1 MRKVV
6 VGIGAIFL
14 VVVIALGI
22 VGTMSHNGTSSH
34 SDSNEK
40 TSKKVSSSTSV
51 MKKNSSLTD
60 KENSESVI
68 ADSSAAETSNSENVS
83 STVAPDV
90 ANSQMGE
97 YRDVTNGSESGDKVV
112 NDETVT
118 AQEIA
123 DGRQQLAGVDQN
135 ASNAMSNGD
144 IAKMILQARQS
155 GQTLVEYFNAHKN

>member
-6 VGIGAIFL
+6 VGIGSILL
-14 VVVIALGI
+14 VIVIALGI
-22 VGTMSHNGTSSH
+22 IGVFSHNDSSSH
-34 SDSNEK
+34 STTNEK
-40 TSKKVSSSTSV
+40 TNKKMSLSTSEVKKSKSMDSTESSSSV
-51 MKKNSSLTD
+51 VSAISEANASGSKNET
-60 KENSESVI
+60 I
-68 ADSSAAETSNSENVS
+68 ADESN
-83 STVAPDV
+83 A
-90 ANSQMGE
+90 ANSQIGE

>member
-6 VGIGAIFL
+6 IGIGSIVL
-14 VVVIALGI
+14 VAVISLGI
-22 VGTMSHNGTSSH
+22 IGAVTHNDSS
-34 SDSNEK
+34 SQSASNEK
-40 TSKKVSSSTSV
+40 TSKKVSSSTSAL
-51 MKKNSSLTD
+51 KTSSSLDDART
-60 KENSESVI
+60 SESVVTN
-68 ADSSAAETSNSENVS
+68 SSESVTSSSEHVASTAATD
-83 STVAPDV
+83 A
-90 ANSQMGE
+90 ANSQIGE

>member
-6 VGIGAIFL
+6 VGIGSILL
-14 VVVIALGI
+14 VIVIALGI
-22 VGTMSHNGTSSH
+22 IGVFSHNDSSH
-34 SDSNEK
+34 LTTNEK
-40 TSKKVSSSTSV
+40 TNKKMSISTSEVKKSKSMDSTESSSSVVSATSEA
-51 MKKNSSLTD
+51 KATGSKNET
-60 KENSESVI
+60 I
-68 ADSSAAETSNSENVS
+68 ADESN
-83 STVAPDV
+83 A

>member
-6 VGIGAIFL
+6 IGVGSIIL
-14 VVVIALGI
+14 VVVIALGLI
-22 VGTMSHNGTSSH
+22 GLMTHNESS
-34 SDSNEK
+34 SRLSSSEK
-40 TSKKVSSSTSV
+40 TNKKVSSSKSEL
-51 MKKNSSLTD
+51 KKSSSLDKKSASTSTATD
-60 KENSESVI
+60 SSVAVTSSSENV
-68 ADSSAAETSNSENVS
+68 ASSAATDN
-83 STVAPDV
+83 
-90 ANSQMGE
+90 ANSQIGE

>member
-6 VGIGAIFL
+6 IGIGSIVL
-14 VVVIALGI
+14 VAVISLGI
-22 VGTMSHNGTSSH
+22 IGAVTHNDSS
-34 SDSNEK
+34 SQSASNEK
-40 TSKKVSSSTSV
+40 TSKKVSSSTSAL
-51 MKKNSSLTD
+51 KTSSSLDDART
-60 KENSESVI
+60 SESVVTN
-68 ADSSAAETSNSENVS
+68 SSESVS
-83 STVAPDV
+83 SSEHVASTAATDA
-90 ANSQMGE
+90 ANSQIGE